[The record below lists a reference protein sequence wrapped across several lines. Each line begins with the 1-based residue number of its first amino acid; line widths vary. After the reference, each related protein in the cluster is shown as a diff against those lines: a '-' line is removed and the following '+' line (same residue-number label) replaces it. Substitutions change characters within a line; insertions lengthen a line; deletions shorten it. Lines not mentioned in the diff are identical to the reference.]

1 MNIPNIPN
9 NSLTHEITELV
20 GICEELHEEY
30 TFMFCEPASEEAL
43 AAWENENGIKLP
55 ESYKDW
61 LRFSNGAVIRDS
73 LARFYSLNALEVKN
87 ELFDDLVV
95 IGELIGDGERLCFSK
110 STGKIVRNNH
120 GEEREYEDFKSFLTR
135 MVIRMLKR

>member
-1 MNIPNIPN
+1 MNIPKIPD

-20 GICEELHEEY
+20 GLCEELREEY
-30 TFMFCEPASEEAL
+30 TFMFFEPASEEAL
-43 AAWENENGIKLP
+43 ADWESENGIKLP

-73 LARFYSLNALEVKN
+73 LARFYSLHALEVKN
-87 ELFDDLVV
+87 ELSDDLVV

-110 STGKIVRNNH
+110 CTGKIVRYNH

>member
-1 MNIPNIPN
+1 MNIPKIPN

-20 GICEELHEEY
+20 GLCEKLREEY
-30 TFMFCEPASEEAL
+30 TFMFFEPASEEAL

-55 ESYKDW
+55 ESYKDL

-73 LARFYSLNALEVKN
+73 LACFYSLNALKVKN
-87 ELFDDLVV
+87 ELSDDLVV

-110 STGKIVRNNH
+110 STGKIVRYNH
-120 GEEREYEDFKSFLTR
+120 GEEREYGDFKSFLTR

>member
-9 NSLTHEITELV
+9 NSLTREITELV

-30 TFMFCEPASEEAL
+30 TFMFCEPVSEEAL

-61 LRFSNGAVIRDS
+61 LRFSNGAVIHDN
-73 LARFYSLNALEVKN
+73 LAHFYSLNALEVKN

-110 STGKIVRNNH
+110 STGKFVRNNH